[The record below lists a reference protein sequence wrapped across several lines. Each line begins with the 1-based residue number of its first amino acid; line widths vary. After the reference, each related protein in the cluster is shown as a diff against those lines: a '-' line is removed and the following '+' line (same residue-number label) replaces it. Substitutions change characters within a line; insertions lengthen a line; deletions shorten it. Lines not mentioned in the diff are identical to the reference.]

1 MIGKN
6 FLEKHKKYLSQYDKN
21 ELYWGVGIENETYL
35 EFSNKLT
42 VSKDFFLNNHKPE
55 RYSVNYYNVYKKE
68 CLSDIFNQYY
78 TKFENSEKMQTIEI
92 PFLINSHSFTKT
104 DCKNQHK
111 TLYLSGSPPNPKF
124 NGKTIDEDCKEKNF
138 YFSEQFDKNFTYDG
152 DTVEFITQQFYKT
165 TIDRCIEELL
175 TIKEE
180 FIENIQEIFPFQK
193 EYGKIRFMERNY
205 PFAIHFTNKNNISM
219 FNNGTYHFNFTLP
232 THLNDKGAIDD
243 EEKFLKDHCH
253 AIRVLQLFSPLFL
266 CMYGSSDPFSKVN
279 DTFSACSQRCSVSR
293 YIGIGTYDTDHMKK
307 GKILTLPIE
316 ELSVSKLPFWWFR
329 QFHSHSSYVTLNEIG
344 MDINFNKH
352 HFHGIEFR
360 IFDHFPEEHLDDL
373 LTFIVH
379 LFDIALEKKEVP
391 NYIKTEEWNN
401 MTAKCMRYGKN
412 TSLTSSELY
421 LFEQFL
427 GKSIHSSS
435 ITTVYNE
442 ITSILHSTKNSKM
455 ASRYMK
461 NKNQDFYNK
470 KMMCCKI
477 I

>member
-68 CLSDIFNQYY
+68 RLSDIFNQYY
-78 TKFENSEKMQTIEI
+78 TKFEKNEKMQTIEI

-111 TLYLSGSPPNPKF
+111 TLYLVGSPPNPKF

-193 EYGKIRFMERNY
+193 EYGKIRFMERNH
-205 PFAIHFTNKNNISM
+205 PFAIHLTNKNNISM

-253 AIRVLQLFSPLFL
+253 AIRALQLFSPLFL
-266 CMYGSSDPFSKVN
+266 CMYGSSDPFSKLN

-307 GKILTLPIE
+307 GKNT
-316 ELSVSKLPFWWFR
+316 V
-329 QFHSHSSYVTLNEIG
+329 N
-344 MDINFNKH
+344 
-352 HFHGIEFR
+352 
-360 IFDHFPEEHLDDL
+360 
-373 LTFIVH
+373 FIV
-379 LFDIALEKKEVP
+379 L
-391 NYIKTEEWNN
+391 
-401 MTAKCMRYGKN
+401 
-412 TSLTSSELY
+412 
-421 LFEQFL
+421 
-427 GKSIHSSS
+427 
-435 ITTVYNE
+435 
-442 ITSILHSTKNSKM
+442 
-455 ASRYMK
+455 
-461 NKNQDFYNK
+461 
-470 KMMCCKI
+470 
-477 I
+477 